1 MKKVC
6 IGILAAVM
14 LLSLGTTSA
23 LAAGRGNG
31 RGYVDE
37 DGDGVCD
44 NYNGACGYVDEDGDG
59 VCDNYNGACGYV
71 DEDGDG
77 VCDNCGRYPRRSA
90 YRTGYG
96 RFFVDEDGDGVCD
109 YYATGRVGR
118 RGQGT
123 GCRGRGNGCGGWRNR

>member
-31 RGYVDE
+31 R
-37 DGDGVCD
+37 
-44 NYNGACGYVDEDGDG
+44 GYVDEDGDG